1 MDNLAKSTINRFILR
16 MRVDAT
22 SYADATHRIVA
33 WATARQSRYV
43 CVANVHMAMEVYD
56 SPQFAAVVNQA
67 ALVTPDGMPL
77 VWALRLFGAKKATR
91 VYGPTLMLHLCDAA
105 VRNNLSIGLYGG
117 TEQSLTDF
125 VMFLKSRFPG
135 IQIACQIAPPFR
147 AVTESES
154 IAYRAEINRSG
165 AQMLFV
171 GIGCP
176 KQENWMATEV
186 GQINAVM
193 LGVGAAF
200 DFHSGRVK
208 QAPGWMQKVG
218 LEWLFR
224 LVQEPRR
231 LWKRYVYNNPRF
243 IVFLLRQWLAG
254 WIDRQLMGKKPLS

>member
-1 MDNLAKSTINRFILR
+1 MDNLAQSPIDRFILR

-22 SYADATHRIVA
+22 SYADATQRIVA
-33 WATARQSRYV
+33 WAAARRSCYV

-56 SPQFAAVVNQA
+56 SPQFATVVNQA

-77 VWALRLFGAKKATR
+77 VWALRLFGAKQATR
-91 VYGPTLMLHLCDAA
+91 VYGPTLMLHLCAAA
-105 VRNNLSIGLYGG
+105 VENNLSIGLYGG
-117 TEQSLTDF
+117 TEQSLADF
-125 VMFLKSRFPG
+125 VVFLKSRFPG

-147 AVTESES
+147 PVTESEA
-154 IAYRAEINRSG
+154 IAYRSTINRSG
-165 AQMLFV
+165 AQILFV

-176 KQENWMATEV
+176 KQENWMATEL

-200 DFHSGRVK
+200 DFHSGRIK
-208 QAPGWMQKVG
+208 QAPSWMQKVG

-243 IVFLLRQWLAG
+243 IVFLLWQWLTG
-254 WIDRQLMGKKPLS
+254 WMDINLSKKW